1 MIGIY
6 GKYTVVVV
14 LKYEKGSTI
23 FNAFKIFQM
32 DLILN

>member
-6 GKYTVVVV
+6 GKYTVVV

-32 DLILN
+32 NLILN